1 MAGIFDLNGKHVLVT
16 GASSGLGRHF
26 AGTLSAAGAKTSLAA
41 RRESALAETVEQLRG
56 AGGEAHSVVMDVTD
70 AASIERAL
78 DSAEERFG
86 PVQVLINNAGV
97 TVTRAALELEERDWD
112 QVVDTNLKGVWLA
125 AQSTARRMVRH
136 GVGGSIVNIASILG
150 LRVAGGVAPYA
161 VSKAGVVQ
169 LTKSL
174 ALEWA
179 RYKIRVNAVAPGYIQ
194 TELNSDFFESE
205 AGQALIKRVPQRRL
219 GDARELDGALLLL
232 ASDAS
237 TYMGT
242 VNLIGSGR
250 DTAHEGRS
258 HERLC
263 PRGHAGDL
271 SPGLEGLGSGGSIL
285 GGGAVIAAEVEQVVD
300 LVVSGEEALSLAG

>member
-1 MAGIFDLNGKHVLVT
+1 LTEEDIVAGIFDLDGKHVLVT

-26 AGTLSAAGAKTSLAA
+26 AGTLAAAGAKTSLAA

-56 AGGEAHSVVMDVTD
+56 SGGEAHSVVMDVTD

-97 TVTRAALELEERDWD
+97 TVTRAALELEEKDWD
-112 QVVDTNLKGVWLA
+112 QVIDTNLKGVWFA

-205 AGQALIKRVPQRRL
+205 AGQALVKRVPQRRL

-237 TYMGT
+237 TYMT
-242 VNLIGSGR
+242 GS
-250 DTAHEGRS
+250 
-258 HERLC
+258 
-263 PRGHAGDL
+263 
-271 SPGLEGLGSGGSIL
+271 
-285 GGGAVIAAEVEQVVD
+285 VIAVD
-300 LVVSGEEALSLAG
+300 GGHLVSSL

>member
-1 MAGIFDLNGKHVLVT
+1 VLVT

-26 AGTLSAAGAKTSLAA
+26 AGTLAAAGAKTSLAA
-41 RRESALAETVEQLRG
+41 RRESALAETVEQIRG
-56 AGGEAHSVVMDVTD
+56 SGGEGHSVVMDVTD

-78 DSAEERFG
+78 DAAEERFG

-97 TVTRAALELEERDWD
+97 TVTRAALELEEKDWD

-136 GVGGSIVNIASILG
+136 GTGGSIVNIASILG

-174 ALEWA
+174 TLEWA
-179 RYKIRVNAVAPGYIQ
+179 RYKIRVNAIAPGYVQ
-194 TELNSDFFESE
+194 TELNSDLFESE
-205 AGQALIKRVPQRRL
+205 AGKALIKRVLQRRL
-219 GDARELDGALLLL
+219 GEARELDEALLLL

-237 TYMGT
+237 TYMT
-242 VNLIGSGR
+242 GS
-250 DTAHEGRS
+250 
-258 HERLC
+258 
-263 PRGHAGDL
+263 
-271 SPGLEGLGSGGSIL
+271 
-285 GGGAVIAAEVEQVVD
+285 VIAVD
-300 LVVSGEEALSLAG
+300 SGHLVSSL

>member
-1 MAGIFDLNGKHVLVT
+1 MAGLFDLSGQHVLVT

-41 RRESALAETVEQLRG
+41 RRESALAETVERIRG
-56 AGGEAHSVVMDVTD
+56 NGGEAHSVVMDVTD
-70 AASIERAL
+70 AASVERAL
-78 DSAEERFG
+78 DGAEERFG
-86 PVQVLINNAGV
+86 PVSVLINNAGV
-97 TVTRAALELEERDWD
+97 TVTRAALDLEERDWD

-125 AQSTARRMVRH
+125 AQGAARRMVRH
-136 GVGGSIVNIASILG
+136 GIGGSIVNIASILG

-179 RYKIRVNAVAPGYIQ
+179 RYKIRVNALAPGYIQ

-219 GDARELDGALLLL
+219 GEARELDGALLLL

-237 TYMGT
+237 TYMT
-242 VNLIGSGR
+242 GS
-250 DTAHEGRS
+250 
-258 HERLC
+258 
-263 PRGHAGDL
+263 
-271 SPGLEGLGSGGSIL
+271 
-285 GGGAVIAAEVEQVVD
+285 VIAVD
-300 LVVSGEEALSLAG
+300 GGHLVSSL